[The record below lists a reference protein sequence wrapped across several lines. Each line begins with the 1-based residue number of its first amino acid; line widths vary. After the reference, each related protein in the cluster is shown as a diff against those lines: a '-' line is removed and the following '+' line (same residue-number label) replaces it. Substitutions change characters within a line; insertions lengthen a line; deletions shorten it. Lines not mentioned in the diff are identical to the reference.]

1 MPAELQANASLNAL
15 NAFGVNATAAWLAHV
30 QCESDLAPVLA
41 DRRVAGWP
49 QLVLGGG
56 TNILFASD
64 FPGLVV
70 RVGIPGLRAAGQTG
84 DSWLFEIGAGM
95 DWHHTGQSLLEAGFG
110 GRGDLGLI
118 PGTVRAAPIQKIGDF
133 GPELAGPFDSGLR

>member
-15 NAFGVNATAAWLAHV
+15 NAFGVDATAAWLAHV

-41 DRRVAGWP
+41 DRRVAGRP

-70 RVGIPGLRAAGQTG
+70 RAGISGLRAAGQTG
-84 DSWLFEIGAGM
+84 DSWLFEIAAGM
-95 DWHHTGQSLLEAGFG
+95 DWHHTVQSLLEAGFC
-110 GRGDLGLI
+110 GLANPAPI
-118 PGTVRAAPIQKIGDF
+118 PGAVRGAPMRNIRGSC
-133 GPELAGPFDSGLR
+133 P